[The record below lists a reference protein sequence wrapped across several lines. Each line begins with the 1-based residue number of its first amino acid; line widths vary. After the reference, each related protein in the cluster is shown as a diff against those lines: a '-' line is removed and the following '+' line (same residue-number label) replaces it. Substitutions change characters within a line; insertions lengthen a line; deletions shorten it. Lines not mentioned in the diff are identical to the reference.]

1 MAFAGLALLTRLK
14 RSPTIQCTSSFTG
27 QTCAA
32 TTTFAQEMWTV
43 QYKGARYFLMEY
55 FFKTD
60 WTRILFIGLLIKFK
74 KS

>member
-32 TTTFAQEMWTV
+32 TTTFAQELWTV
-43 QYKGARYFLMEY
+43 QHKGARYFLMEQ
-55 FFKTD
+55 FF
-60 WTRILFIGLLIKFK
+60 LN
-74 KS
+74 

>member
-43 QYKGARYFLMEY
+43 QHKGARYFLMEN
-55 FFKTD
+55 FF
-60 WTRILFIGLLIKFK
+60 
-74 KS
+74 

>member
-32 TTTFAQEMWTV
+32 TTTFAQELWTV
-43 QYKGARYFLMEY
+43 QHKGARYFLMEQ
-55 FFKTD
+55 FF
-60 WTRILFIGLLIKFK
+60 
-74 KS
+74 